1 MDSRN
6 PYGAPQAKLADPA
19 SQPGSPYKAVL
30 LGLLTDFGGTIA
42 LSVLIA
48 LAYGIQMAAYGAS
61 PEEIEAAS
69 KSLPADSWAFW
80 AGTIGG
86 GGFSVLGGYVCAR
99 IAGQSEYT
107 LGVILAAISMVLGMV
122 LSGGGGDDV
131 GMQVVLHAASIACV
145 IVGSHI
151 GKTRNRR
158 ARDTA
163 APAS

>member
-1 MDSRN
+1 MEPRN

-19 SQPGSPYKAVL
+19 PRPGSPYKAVL

-48 LAYGIQMAAYGAS
+48 LAYGIQLAAYGAS

-69 KSLPADSWAFW
+69 RSLPADSWAFW

-107 LGVILAAISMVLGMV
+107 LGVILAAISMLLGLVL
-122 LSGGGGDDV
+122 GGGGDDV

-158 ARDTA
+158 ARETP